1 MKQLKTILMAVILT
15 AMAILFLQ
23 NMASVEIR
31 FLTFVVTMP
40 QILLLFVT
48 ATAGFA
54 LGVLVGMLKKSGA

>member
-1 MKQLKTILMAVILT
+1 MKQLKTILMVVILT